1 LMHQMRISRMI
12 PLKGKD
18 QSDQVKLHLQIIVNF
33 KE

>member
-1 LMHQMRISRMI
+1 MI